1 MGFFTSDQDI
11 NKLQQEAFDH
21 LWNGRFRIALP
32 IAEKIFI
39 IRPDDSD
46 AAICY
51 AWALLENGNPIK
63 ALELANLAVELK
75 GDSVKAR
82 IYRAYLLSRMSIFEG
97 AIADLDFAIEK
108 QKDTL
113 AWSYLNKARSLAGLQ
128 KFDEANHLL
137 DLALI
142 IDDNNHKN
150 WKELRYYLEKANQI
164 KLLNLKEKKDEI
176 NSLIEFANQAIK
188 SKEYWFSLFASRK
201 ILEIEPNTQAQLIEL
216 ESMLYL
222 FQLKPAIKKA
232 EELKSKFSD
241 NDLFN
246 KIYNLIKKFNEPEI
260 DDEIVLDKK
269 KTKIKSTKQNE
280 DLFIPRTNAT
290 YFPNEFVDIFSIKI
304 FDVDEEQKTN
314 ERIYFS
320 QFDFNTKTFG
330 AEVIFNNLF
339 YNKVDKIFDAV
350 AVWYFNDFEVYR
362 NDFKINIKKDW
373 DSVIFVQTFN
383 KSKIDFKKGQAK
395 VEFYI
400 QNFKVA
406 EKYFLINDQAI
417 QEVEEKLKSN
427 SSAQDEVKSKS
438 KTLSK
443 REVRPLNEL
452 VEELNSFTGLNSI
465 KEAIK
470 NFISYLE
477 FIKERKKLGLKADEN
492 ISINAVFLGNPGTG
506 KTTIARMLGD
516 IFHAMGILPSGHVV
530 EVDRAALVGEY
541 IGQTAQKT
549 EKKINEA
556 IGGVLFIDEAY
567 TLVKQGATNDFGQEA
582 IDILLK
588 RMEDRKGEFVVI
600 VAGYPDEMNLFL
612 NSNPGLKSRFTH
624 TFVFEDYTP
633 DELIEIFEKM
643 ILKEDYIIS
652 DVAKE
657 ILKKELINLY
667 RKRDKTFGNARLI
680 KRLFENC
687 KINLSKIC
695 SQLKEE
701 EKTREILTTFTEEVI
716 LQSFSKSKVKEV
728 KIPINEEALSEALN
742 ELNNLVG
749 LSNIKKEIN
758 NMIKLARYLLKQG
771 EDLSKVYSDHIL
783 FLGNP
788 GTGKTT
794 VARIFG
800 KIYSALGILPKG
812 HLIETD
818 RQGLVAGFVGQTAE
832 KTARMID
839 LAIGGLLFIDEAYA
853 LVKQNDSG
861 NDFGKEAIDILLK
874 RMEDDRGKFIVIA
887 AGYTDEMNRFIS
899 SNPGIKSRFSKSFT
913 FEDYTPNELL
923 EIVHRTL
930 SKENKKLNNDAEAIL
945 KKHFELIYKNRDK
958 KFGNA
963 RIVRNLLEA
972 LKQKTLLRLA
982 DLQTNNKSEENI
994 LTIEIDDIQE
1004 VISREIEAKNYKVK
1018 GDPLRLQEEINE
1030 LNNLIGLDNVKQ
1042 EIFKLISF
1050 AKISKLKKEQGLE
1063 SPERNL
1069 NSIFIGNNG
1078 TGKRTVAKI
1087 FGKILKEL
1095 GILEKGHLFEVGR
1108 KDFIANYPGQTEIN
1122 TNKILQQAFGG
1133 ILFIK
1138 EASSLFQ
1145 LDDFSL
1151 EAVNTIING
1160 INYYKGQIIVI
1171 LAEKKN
1177 NIKTLITS
1185 SKQIKNYFPNIFQF
1199 EDYSPRQLLAIA
1211 VNIAEEN
1218 GYVLDEGALQELM
1231 DIFNDIYL
1239 RRKDDFENGT
1249 FAKNIL
1255 YKSITNQEE
1264 RIFSI
1269 YEKEEV
1275 DLKTITLE
1283 DVEKVRFDDSNY
1295 K

>member
-1 MGFFTSDQDI
+1 MGFFTSEQDI

-32 IAEKIFI
+32 IAEKIFLN
-39 IRPDDSD
+39 RPDDSD

-82 IYRAYLLSRMSIFEG
+82 VYRAYLLSRMSIFEG
-97 AIADLDFAIEK
+97 AIADLDYSIEK

-128 KFDEANHLL
+128 KYDEANHLL
-137 DLALI
+137 DLAII
-142 IDDNNHKN
+142 IDNNNHKN
-150 WKELRYYLEKANQI
+150 WKELRFFLEKANEI
-164 KLLNLKEKKDEI
+164 KSLNLKEKKEEI
-176 NSLIEFANQAIK
+176 NSLIELSNHAIK
-188 SKEYWFSLFASRK
+188 SKEYWFSLYASRK
-201 ILEIEPNTQAQLIEL
+201 ILESEFNAQAQLIEL
-216 ESMLYL
+216 ESMIYL
-222 FQLKPAIKKA
+222 FQIKPALKKA
-232 EELKSKFSD
+232 EELKSKFS
-241 NDLFN
+241 NNEVFN
-246 KIYNLIKKFNEPEI
+246 KIYNLIKKFNEIEK
-260 DDEIVLDKK
+260 DDEIIPSKR
-269 KTKIKSTKQNE
+269 KTKTKSTIQIE
-280 DLFIPRTNAT
+280 EIITPRTDAS
-290 YFPNEFVDIFSIKI
+290 YYPNEFVDIFSIKI

-350 AVWYFNDFEVYR
+350 AVWYFNDFEVYK
-362 NDFKINIKKDW
+362 NNFKINIKKDW

-417 QEVEEKLKSN
+417 LEVEEKLTSN
-427 SSAQDEVKSKS
+427 LSVNDQDKL
-438 KTLSK
+438 KTKTITK

-452 VEELNSFTGLNSI
+452 LDELNSFTGLNSI
-465 KEAIK
+465 KDAIK
-470 NFISYLE
+470 NFIAYLE

-516 IFHAMGILPSGHVV
+516 IFYAMGILPSGHVV

-541 IGQTAQKT
+541 VGQTAQKT

-567 TLVKQGATNDFGQEA
+567 TLVKQGASNDFGQEA

-643 ILKEDYIIS
+643 IAKEDYVITET
-652 DVAKE
+652 AKD
-657 ILKKELINLY
+657 ILKKELMNLY
-667 RKRDKTFGNARLI
+667 RRRDKTFGNARLI

-695 SQLKEE
+695 LQLKEE

-716 LQSFSKSKVKEV
+716 LQSFSKSKSKEV
-728 KIPINEEALSEALN
+728 KIPINEEALTEALN

-749 LSNIKKEIN
+749 LKNIKKEIN
-758 NMIKLARYLLKQG
+758 DMIKLARYLHKQG
-771 EDLSKVYSDHIL
+771 EDLGKIYSEHIL

-800 KIYSALGILPKG
+800 KIYSALGVLPKG
-812 HLIETD
+812 HLVETD

-832 KTARMID
+832 KTTRMID
-839 LAIGGLLFIDEAYA
+839 LAIGGVLFIDEAYA
-853 LVKQNDSG
+853 LVKPNDSG
-861 NDFGKEAIDILLK
+861 SDFGKEAIDILLK

-887 AGYTDEMNRFIS
+887 AGYTDEMNKFIS

-913 FEDYTPNELL
+913 FEDYTPDELL
-923 EIVHRTL
+923 EIVHRTFI
-930 SKENKKLNNDAEAIL
+930 KENKKLKPDAENIL

-982 DLQTNNKSEENI
+982 DSQSNQKSEENI
-994 LTIEIDDIQE
+994 LTIEVEDIQE
-1004 VISREIEAKNYKVK
+1004 VINREVEAKSYNVK
-1018 GDPLRLQEEINE
+1018 GDPLKLQEEINE
-1030 LNNLIGLDNVKQ
+1030 LNNLVGLENVKQ

-1095 GILEKGHLFEVGR
+1095 GILEKGNLVEVDR
-1108 KDFIANYPGQTEIN
+1108 KDFIANYHGQTEIN
-1122 TNKILQQAFGG
+1122 TNNILQQAFGG

-1138 EASSLFQ
+1138 DASSLFQ
-1145 LDDFSL
+1145 KDDFSL
-1151 EAVNTIING
+1151 EAVNTIFKG
-1160 INYYKGQIIVI
+1160 INYYKGKMIVI
-1171 LAEKKN
+1171 LADKKN
-1177 NIKTLITS
+1177 NVYTLMNNN
-1185 SKQIKNYFPNIFQF
+1185 QQLKNYFPNVFHF

-1211 VNIAEEN
+1211 ANIAEKN
-1218 GYVLDEGALQELM
+1218 GYILDEGALQELM
-1231 DIFNDIYL
+1231 DYFNDIYL
-1239 RRKDDFENGT
+1239 LRKDDFENGII
-1249 FAKNIL
+1249 ARNVL
-1255 YKSITNQEE
+1255 YQSITNQEE

-1269 YEKEEV
+1269 YEKEDV

-1283 DVEKVRFDDSNY
+1283 DVQKVRLTD
-1295 K
+1295 

>member
-1 MGFFTSDQDI
+1 MGLFTSDQDL

-21 LWNGRFRIALP
+21 LWNGRFRIALS
-32 IAEKIFI
+32 IAEKLYLLK
-39 IRPDDSD
+39 PDDSD

-82 IYRAYLLSRMSIFEG
+82 IYRAFLLSRMSIFEG
-97 AIADLDFAIEK
+97 AIADLDFAIQKEK
-108 QKDTL
+108 ETL

-128 KFDEANHLL
+128 KFDEANHIL

-150 WKELRYYLEKANQI
+150 WKELKYFLEKANEI
-164 KLLNLKEKKDEI
+164 KKVNLKENKNEI
-176 NSLIEFANQAIK
+176 DSLIEFSNQAIK
-188 SKEYWFSLFASRK
+188 SKEYWFSLFTSKK
-201 ILEIEPNTQAQLIEL
+201 ILEVEFNSQAQLIEL

-222 FQLKPAIKKA
+222 FQIKPALKKA
-232 EELKSKFSD
+232 EELKSKFSH
-241 NDLFN
+241 NEVFN
-246 KIYNLIKKFNEPEI
+246 KIYNQLKKINEIEI
-260 DDEIVLDKK
+260 EDVAEIPTK
-269 KTKIKSTKQNE
+269 KTKTKISKFIEEPIKLKTDSN
-280 DLFIPRTNAT
+280 
-290 YFPNEFVDIFSIKI
+290 YFPNNFVDIFSIKI
-304 FDVDEEQKTN
+304 FDVEEEQKTN
-314 ERIYFS
+314 QRIYYS
-320 QFDFNTKTFG
+320 QFNFNINTFG

-339 YNKVDKIFDAV
+339 FNKADKIFDAT
-350 AVWYFNDFEVYR
+350 AIWYFNDFEVYK
-362 NDFKINIKKDW
+362 NNFKINIKKDW

-400 QNFKVA
+400 QNFKVG
-406 EKYFLINDQAI
+406 EKYFIINDI
-417 QEVEEKLKSN
+417 SIEEVEEKLTSN
-427 SSAQDEVKSKS
+427 SSVEKEE
-438 KTLSK
+438 KTKTIVK

-452 VEELNSFTGLNSI
+452 LDELNSFTGLNSI
-465 KEAIK
+465 KEATK
-470 NFISYLE
+470 NFVAYLE

-492 ISINAVFLGNPGTG
+492 ISINAIFLGNSGTG

-516 IFHAMGILPSGHVV
+516 IFYAMGILPSGHVV

-541 IGQTAQKT
+541 VGQTAQKT

-633 DELIEIFEKM
+633 DELIEIFQKM
-643 ILKEDYIIS
+643 ISKEDYVI
-652 DVAKE
+652 DEKAKE
-657 ILKKELINLY
+657 ILKKELINIY

-695 SQLKEE
+695 SELKEE
-701 EKTREILTTFTEEVI
+701 EKTREVLTTFTDEVI
-716 LQSFSKSKVKEV
+716 LQSFSKSKGKEV
-728 KIPINEEALSEALN
+728 KIPINEEVLTEALN

-749 LSNIKKEIN
+749 LTNIKKEIN
-758 NMIKLARYLLKQG
+758 DMVKLVRYLNEQG
-771 EDLSKVYSDHIL
+771 EDLSKIYSEHIL

-788 GTGKTT
+788 GTGKTS

-812 HLIETD
+812 HLVETD

-832 KTARMID
+832 KTTRMID
-839 LAIGGLLFIDEAYA
+839 LAIGGMLFIDEAYS
-853 LVKQNDSG
+853 LIKTNDTG

-887 AGYTDEMNRFIS
+887 AGYTDEMNKFIS
-899 SNPGIKSRFSKSFT
+899 ANPGIKSRFSKTFV

-923 EIVHRTL
+923 EIVHRSL
-930 SKENKKLNNDAEAIL
+930 SKENKKLSNDAENIL
-945 KKHFELIYKNRDK
+945 KKHFELIYKTRDK

-972 LKQKTLLRLA
+972 LKQKTLLKLA
-982 DLQTNNKSEENI
+982 NSSSSQSNNENTYVI
-994 LTIEIDDIQE
+994 DVDDIKE
-1004 VISREIEAKNYKVK
+1004 VLSREVEAKNYQVK
-1018 GDPLRLQEEINE
+1018 GDPLKLQEEINE
-1030 LNNLIGLDNVKQ
+1030 LNNLVGLENVKQ

-1069 NSIFIGNNG
+1069 NSIYIGNKG
-1078 TGKRTVAKI
+1078 TGKRTIAKL
-1087 FGKILKEL
+1087 FSKILKEL
-1095 GILEKGHLFEVGR
+1095 GILEKGHIIEVDR
-1108 KDFIANYPGQTEIN
+1108 KDFIASYHGQTEIN
-1122 TNKILQQAFGG
+1122 TNKILQQALGG
-1133 ILFIK
+1133 ILFINN
-1138 EASSLFQ
+1138 ATSLFQ
-1145 LDDFSL
+1145 NDEFSK
-1151 EAVNTIING
+1151 EAVDTILTG
-1160 INYYKGQIIVI
+1160 LNYYKGKLIII
-1171 LAEKKN
+1171 LADKKFHIEKLLNFNPTLKN
-1177 NIKTLITS
+1177 I
-1185 SKQIKNYFPNIFQF
+1185 FPNIFDF
-1199 EDYSPRQLLAIA
+1199 EDYTPRQLLTIA
-1211 VNIAEEN
+1211 FSIAEKN

-1231 DIFNDIYL
+1231 DLFNEIYYS
-1239 RRKDDFENGT
+1239 RKDDFENGIL
-1249 FAKNIL
+1249 AKNIL
-1255 YKSITNQEE
+1255 YQAITFQEE
-1264 RIFSI
+1264 RIFSL

-1283 DVEKVRFDDSNY
+1283 DVEKVRINFLS
-1295 K
+1295 

>member
-32 IAEKIFI
+32 IAEKIFLT
-39 IRPDDSD
+39 RPDDSE

-82 IYRAYLLSRMSIFEG
+82 VYRAYLLSRMSIFEG
-97 AIADLDFAIEK
+97 AIADLDYSIK
-108 QKDTL
+108 NLKDTL

-142 IDDNNHKN
+142 LDDNNHKN
-150 WKELRYYLEKANQI
+150 WKDLSCYLEKANEI

-176 NSLIEFANQAIK
+176 NSLIEIANQAIK

-201 ILEIEPNTQAQLIEL
+201 ILEVETNQQAQLIEL

-222 FQLKPAIKKA
+222 FQLKPALKKA
-232 EELKSKFSD
+232 EELKSKFSN

-246 KIYNLIKKFNEPEI
+246 KIYNLAKKLNETEK
-260 DDEIVLDKK
+260 DDETVFDKK
-269 KTKIKSTKQNE
+269 KTKTKTTKQVE
-280 DLFIPRTNAT
+280 DIFTPKKFAN
-290 YFPNEFVDIFSIKI
+290 YFPNEFVDVFSIRI
-304 FDVDEEQKTN
+304 FDVEREQKTN

-350 AVWYFNDFEVYR
+350 AVWYFNDFEVYK
-362 NDFKINIKKDW
+362 NNFKINIKKEW
-373 DSVIFVQTFN
+373 DSVIFVQTFD

-406 EKYFLINDQAI
+406 EKYFLINENPI
-417 QEVEEKLKSN
+417 EEIEEKLTSN
-427 SSAQDEVKSKS
+427 TTSQADIKP
-438 KTLSK
+438 KTKTITK

-452 VEELNSFTGLNSI
+452 IEELNSFTGLNSI

-470 NFISYLE
+470 NFIAYLE

-516 IFHAMGILPSGHVV
+516 IFYAMGILPSGHVV

-567 TLVKQGATNDFGQEA
+567 TLVKQGASNDFGQEA

-600 VAGYPDEMNLFL
+600 VAGYPDEMDLFL

-643 ILKEDYIIS
+643 ISKEDYIIS

-657 ILKKELINLY
+657 ILKKELFNLY

-687 KINLSKIC
+687 KINLSNIC

-728 KIPINEEALSEALN
+728 KIPINEEALTEALN

-758 NMIKLARYLLKQG
+758 DMIKLARYLNKQG
-771 EDLSKVYSDHIL
+771 EDLSKVYSEHIL

-800 KIYSALGILPKG
+800 KIYSALGVLPKG
-812 HLIETD
+812 HLVETD

-832 KTARMID
+832 KTTRMID
-839 LAIGGLLFIDEAYA
+839 LAIGGVLFIDEAYA
-853 LVKQNDSG
+853 LVKLNDSG
-861 NDFGKEAIDILLK
+861 SDFGKEAIDILLK

-887 AGYTDEMNRFIS
+887 AGYTEEMNRFIS

-913 FEDYTPNELL
+913 FEDYTPDELL
-923 EIVHRTL
+923 EIVHRSL
-930 SKENKKLNNDAEAIL
+930 KIENKMLNADAEVIL
-945 KKHFELIYKNRDK
+945 KKHFEFIYKNRDK

-982 DLQTNNKSEENI
+982 DTQSNHKGEENLLI
-994 LTIEIDDIQE
+994 IELKDIQE
-1004 VISREIEAKNYKVK
+1004 VLSKEVEAKTYKVK
-1018 GDPLRLQEEINE
+1018 GDLLRLQEEINE
-1030 LNNLIGLDNVKQ
+1030 LNNLIGLENVKQ
-1042 EIFKLISF
+1042 DIFKLISF

-1069 NSIFIGNNG
+1069 NSVFIGNIG

-1095 GILEKGHLFEVGR
+1095 GILEKGHLVEVDR
-1108 KDFIANYPGQTEIN
+1108 KDFIANYHGQTEIN
-1122 TNKILQQAFGG
+1122 TNKILQQSLGG

-1138 EASSLFQ
+1138 DASSLFNN
-1145 LDDFSL
+1145 DDYSL
-1151 EAVNTIING
+1151 EAIDAILKG
-1160 INYYKGQIIVI
+1160 INYFNGKMIVI
-1171 LAEKKN
+1171 LAVDKINFQTMIKN
-1177 NIKTLITS
+1177 FNQL
-1185 SKQIKNYFPNIFQF
+1185 KNYFPNVFHF
-1199 EDYSPRQLLAIA
+1199 EDYTPRQLLAIA
-1211 VNIAEEN
+1211 ATIAEKN
-1218 GYVLDEGALQELM
+1218 GYILDEGALQELM
-1231 DIFNDIYL
+1231 DIFNDIYIS
-1239 RRKDDFENGT
+1239 RKDDFENGT

-1255 YKSITNQEE
+1255 YKAITNQEE
-1264 RIFSI
+1264 RIFSV
-1269 YEKEEV
+1269 YEKEDV

-1283 DVEKVRFDDSNY
+1283 DVQKIRQTI
-1295 K
+1295 